1 VSRSV
6 VGASVEGPWTLGGIT
21 VTCIEE
27 ASPELVSEFWPLYEE
42 AFGPLRI
49 RAAARNVLSYAE
61 FAEEIAD
68 PRVWKYVATDADG
81 NLIGLTTLTRDLATV
96 PWISPEYFAHH
107 YPEQTSRHAVFYMGF
122 TLVKPSRRDTRVF
135 FAMLRPTAL
144 RVASERGVCAYDV
157 CGFNDTTFDFGA
169 GIERLLH
176 RLAEVDVAAVDVQT
190 YYAVRFTG
198 VLKGAKTVE

>member
-1 VSRSV
+1 MTRSV
-6 VGASVEGPWTLGGIT
+6 AGVSVDGPWIQGDIT

-27 ASPELVSEFWPLYEE
+27 ASPALISEFWPLYEE
-42 AFGPLRI
+42 SFGPLRI
-49 RAAARNVLSYAE
+49 RAAARHVLTYEE

-68 PRVWKYVATDADG
+68 PRVWKYVATDADS

-107 YPEQTSRHAVFYMGF
+107 YPEQSSRQAVFYMGF
-122 TLVKPSRRDTRVF
+122 TMVRPSQRDTRVF
-135 FAMLRPTAL
+135 FAMLRPTVL

-157 CGFNDTTFDFGA
+157 CGFNDTTLDFGA

-176 RLAEVDVAAVDVQT
+176 RLAEVDVAAIDVQT
-190 YYAVRFTG
+190 YYAVTFTG
-198 VLKGAKTVE
+198 VLKG